1 MKTTTKYPMII
12 QIEKWKGMDYIIS
25 KRTKRINNQEEFEE
39 MRKGLKQNE
48 FWQEQ
53 KTNRTFLE
61 PLQEKKVWK
70 TNFQI

>member
-1 MKTTTKYPMII
+1 MTKTTYPIVI
-12 QIEKWKGMDYIIS
+12 RIEKWKDMDYIIS

-39 MRKGLKQNE
+39 MRKGLKVDE

-53 KTNRTFLE
+53 KTNGTFYE

-70 TNFQI
+70 TNFQLS

>member
-12 QIEKWKGMDYIIS
+12 QIEKWKDMDYIIS

-53 KTNRTFLE
+53 KANGTFLE
-61 PLQEKKVWK
+61 PLQGKKVWK